1 MTEIERQTKLETD
14 SVRDGIL
21 RYCQSREYAQA
32 TDSKPVRNLV
42 ADCLKPLA
50 DAILAEQL
58 ALNSSGHRRLPR
70 YATPLLSISPDKLAL
85 ITLGTLF
92 NSISQSEFDDGV
104 APALTS
110 VSYEIGQRCRRE
122 RIFDCYQKREV
133 DIARE
138 LRSRNRNRNAGRRAE
153 ELARELDDDE
163 EWAKSYRSL
172 HLGDKLIALA
182 VRFAKFDGQ
191 PIFEFQTVRES
202 DTQGTKTTQRIA
214 LTTAASDWIA
224 DHDTTLASL
233 SPVYLPMIVPPRPWT
248 SLSGGGYLVTPLNLL
263 KRQPTTRAK
272 PLLKKAD
279 MTIVLSAVNAMQ
291 NTPYRINQ
299 KIYRY
304 QRKAWDEG
312 HLFFGL
318 PAHTVGQ
325 MPPRLADDAD
335 PKLITERKRERAA
348 AFMQNSRIKGTRKV
362 ITLRLSLCE
371 RLLDEP
377 RLFFPHQLDH
387 RGRAYPVPQLVHP
400 QSDDSGRSLLEF
412 ADGKPLGER
421 GAYWLAVHIANC
433 YGKNKVSFDKRVRW
447 VHEHEPEII
456 AFADNPFEASPCRA
470 RASRH
475 LRPHR
480 FWHEADKPWMFLAA
494 CLEWKDFREQG
505 PDFLSHLPVS
515 MDGTCNGY
523 QHLSAMGR
531 DPIGGSATNLI
542 PGDQPEDMYQEVAY
556 HVSIRIMFDAE
567 YGSAREARGRQ
578 AEASSDDREAARE
591 LLGKIDR
598 SSVKHATMTTPYGVT
613 RGTIYK
619 QLLEQE
625 PVKSSKDPKKCA
637 RYLAKVL
644 EECIPEVAVEA
655 GNIMKWLRQVAG
667 VLAKANR
674 GMTWTTPAGFRV
686 VHEIREPKIV
696 RVATSDHTF
705 VVYELDERRKIDVRK
720 QADGIVAHLVHS
732 FDAAHMMRTV
742 HRLLSEGV
750 YHFAM
755 VHDSFGVHA
764 CDIDLLH
771 RVLREEFVRIY
782 SEPALMNFFR
792 EQWQAHR
799 DVGLPAMPPPGN
811 LDIRQVISSPYFF
824 A

>member
-1 MTEIERQTKLETD
+1 MNDIDRQKKLETD
-14 SVRDGIL
+14 AVRDGIL
-21 RYCQSREYAQA
+21 RYCHSREYAQT

-42 ADCLKPLA
+42 AAALKPLA
-50 DAILAEQL
+50 EAILAEQL
-58 ALNSSGHRRLPR
+58 ALKSSGHRRLPR
-70 YATPLLSISPDKLAL
+70 YATPLLSINHEVLAL
-85 ITLGTLF
+85 ITLCTLL
-92 NSISQSEFDDGV
+92 NIISQSEFGDGV
-104 APALTS
+104 APTLTS
-110 VSYEIGQRCRRE
+110 AAYEIGQRCRKE
-122 RIFDCYQKREV
+122 RIFDCFQKREV
-133 DIARE
+133 DIAQE
-138 LRSRNRNRNAGRRAE
+138 LRSRNRGRDAGRRAE
-153 ELARELDDDE
+153 ELALELNDDE
-163 EWAKSYRSL
+163 EWAKSYRAL

-191 PIFEFQTVRES
+191 PLFEFQTVRES
-202 DTQGTKTTQRIA
+202 DNQGTKTTQRIA
-214 LTTAASDWIA
+214 LTTAAGDWIA

-233 SPVYLPMIVPPRPWT
+233 SPVYLPMIVPPRPWK

-272 PLLKKAD
+272 QLLKKAD

-325 MPPRLADDAD
+325 LPPRLADDAD
-335 PKLITERKRERAA
+335 PRQITERKRERAA
-348 AFMQNSRIKGTRKV
+348 AFILNSRIKGTRKI
-362 ITLRLSLCE
+362 ITLRLALCE

-377 RLFFPHQLDH
+377 RFYFPHQLDH
-387 RGRAYPVPQLVHP
+387 RGRAYPVPQLINA
-400 QSDDSGRSLLEF
+400 QSDDGGRSLLEF

-421 GAYWLAVHIANC
+421 GAYWLAIHLANC
-433 YGKNKVSFDKRVRW
+433 YWKKDKVSFEGRARW
-447 VHEHEPEII
+447 VNEHEREII
-456 AFADNPFEASPCRA
+456 AFADNP
-470 RASRH
+470 

-480 FWHEADKPWMFLAA
+480 FWDEADKPWMFLAA

-542 PGDQPEDMYQEVAY
+542 PGDQPEDMYQEVGY
-556 HVSIRIMFDAE
+556 HVSIRTVFDVG

-655 GNIMKWLRQVAG
+655 GNIMKWLRQVAA

-750 YHFAM
+750 HHFAM

>member
-1 MTEIERQTKLETD
+1 MTEIERQTRLETD

-110 VSYEIGQRCRRE
+110 IEYEVGQRCRLE

-133 DIARE
+133 DIAYE

-153 ELARELDDDE
+153 QLARELDDDE
-163 EWAKSYRSL
+163 EWAKNYRSF
-172 HLGDKLIALA
+172 HLGEKLISLA

-272 PLLKKAD
+272 QLLKKAD
-279 MTIVLSAVNAMQ
+279 MTIVFSAVNALQ

-299 KIYRY
+299 KIYEKK
-304 QRKAWDEG
+304 RKAWDAG

-325 MPPRLADDAD
+325 LPPRLADDAD
-335 PKLITERKRERAA
+335 PRQISERKRERAA
-348 AFMQNSRIKGTRKV
+348 AFILNSRIKGLQKV
-362 ITLRLSLCE
+362 ITLRLALCE

-377 RLFFPHQLDH
+377 RFYFPHQLDH
-387 RGRAYPVPQLVHP
+387 RGRTYPVPQLINA
-400 QSDDSGRSLLEF
+400 QSDDGGRSLLEF

-421 GAYWLAVHIANC
+421 GAYWLAIHLANC
-433 YGKNKVSFDKRVRW
+433 YWKKDKVSFEGRARW
-447 VHEHEPEII
+447 VNEHEREII
-456 AFADNPFEASPCRA
+456 AFADNPF
-470 RASRH
+470 
-475 LRPHR
+475 RPHR
-480 FWHEADKPWMFLAA
+480 FWDEADKPWMFLAA

-531 DPIGGSATNLI
+531 DQIGGSATNLI
-542 PGDQPEDMYQEVAY
+542 PGDQPQDIYQEVAY

-567 YGSAREARGRQ
+567 SGSGREAQARQRAASRNAEASSREARGRREAQARQRAASRNAEASSREARGRQ
-578 AEASSDDREAARE
+578 AEASS
-591 LLGKIDR
+591 
-598 SSVKHATMTTPYGVT
+598 
-613 RGTIYK
+613 
-619 QLLEQE
+619 
-625 PVKSSKDPKKCA
+625 
-637 RYLAKVL
+637 
-644 EECIPEVAVEA
+644 
-655 GNIMKWLRQVAG
+655 
-667 VLAKANR
+667 
-674 GMTWTTPAGFRV
+674 
-686 VHEIREPKIV
+686 
-696 RVATSDHTF
+696 
-705 VVYELDERRKIDVRK
+705 
-720 QADGIVAHLVHS
+720 
-732 FDAAHMMRTV
+732 
-742 HRLLSEGV
+742 
-750 YHFAM
+750 
-755 VHDSFGVHA
+755 
-764 CDIDLLH
+764 
-771 RVLREEFVRIY
+771 
-782 SEPALMNFFR
+782 
-792 EQWQAHR
+792 
-799 DVGLPAMPPPGN
+799 
-811 LDIRQVISSPYFF
+811 
-824 A
+824 

>member
-1 MTEIERQTKLETD
+1 MTEIDRQKKLETD
-14 SVRDGIL
+14 SLQDGIL
-21 RYCQSREYAQA
+21 RYCQNREYAQA

-42 ADCLKPLA
+42 ADALKPLA
-50 DAILAEQL
+50 QAILQEQL
-58 ALNSSGHRRLPR
+58 ALKAPGSQKLPR
-70 YATPLLSISPDKLAL
+70 YGTPLLSINHEKLAL
-85 ITLGTLF
+85 ITLGVLC

-104 APALTS
+104 PPTVTS
-110 VSYEIGQRCRRE
+110 VAYEIGQRCRRE
-122 RIFDCYQKREV
+122 RIFDCHQKREV

-138 LRSRNRNRNAGRRAE
+138 LCSRNRNRNAGRRAE
-153 ELARELDDDE
+153 DLARELDDDE
-163 EWAKSYRSL
+163 DWAKNYRSL

-182 VRFAKFDGQ
+182 VRFAEFDGQ
-191 PIFEFQTVRES
+191 PIFEFRTVRES
-202 DTQGTKTTQRIA
+202 DDQGTKTTQRIA

-233 SPVYLPMIVPPRPWT
+233 TPVYLPMIVPPRPWK
-248 SLSGGGYLVTPLNLL
+248 SFFGGGYLVSRLNLL
-263 KRQPTTRAK
+263 KRQPTTTRAK
-272 PLLKKAD
+272 QLLKKAD
-279 MTIVLSAVNAMQ
+279 MPIVFSAVNAIQ
-291 NTPYRINQ
+291 STPYRINQ
-299 KIYRY
+299 KISRY

-318 PAHTVGQ
+318 PAHTVGPL
-325 MPPRLADDAD
+325 PPRLPDDAD
-335 PKLITERKRERAA
+335 PKLITERKRARAA
-348 AFMQNSRIKGTRKV
+348 AFIENSRIKGTRKV

-371 RLLDEP
+371 RLVDEP
-377 RLFFPHQLDH
+377 RLFFPHQVDH
-387 RGRAYPVPQLVHP
+387 RGRAYPVPQLINP
-400 QSDDSGRSLLEF
+400 QSDDAGRSLLEF

-421 GAYWLAVHIANC
+421 GAYWLGIHLANC
-433 YGKNKVSFDKRVRW
+433 YWKKDKVSFEKRLRW
-447 VHEHEPEII
+447 VHEHEREIL
-456 AFADNPFEASPCRA
+456 AFADNP
-470 RASRH
+470 

-480 FWHEADKPWMFLAA
+480 FWDEADKRWMFLAA
-494 CLEWKDFREQG
+494 CLEWKGYREQG

-515 MDGTCNGY
+515 MDGSCNGY

-542 PGDQPEDMYQEVAY
+542 PGDQPEDMYREVAD
-556 HVSIRIMFDAE
+556 HVIIHIMIDAQ
-567 YGSAREARGRQ
+567 YGSG
-578 AEASSDDREAARE
+578 DDRDAAQE

-598 SSVKHATMTTPYGVT
+598 YTVKHATMTTPYGVT

-625 PVKSSKDPKKCA
+625 PVKSCKDPKKCA

-655 GNIMKWLRQVAG
+655 SNIMNWLREVAG
-667 VLAKANR
+667 RLAKANR
-674 GMTWTTPAGFRV
+674 GMAWTTPSGFRV
-686 VHEIREPKIV
+686 IHEIREPKIV

-705 VVYELDERRKIDVRK
+705 VVYEQDGTRKIDVRK

-732 FDAAHMMRTV
+732 VDAAHMMLTV
-742 HRLLSEGV
+742 YRLLSEGLH
-750 YHFAM
+750 HFAM

-771 RVLREEFVRIY
+771 RALREEFVRIY
-782 SEPALMNFFR
+782 SEPVLMNFFK

-811 LDIRQVISSPYFF
+811 LDIRQVLSSPYFF

>member
-291 NTPYRINQ
+291 STPYRINQ

-335 PKLITERKRERAA
+335 PRQITERKRERAA
-348 AFMQNSRIKGTRKV
+348 AFILNSRIKGTRKI
-362 ITLRLSLCE
+362 ITLRLALCE

-377 RLFFPHQLDH
+377 RFYFPHQLDH
-387 RGRAYPVPQLVHP
+387 RGRAYPVPQLINA
-400 QSDDSGRSLLEF
+400 QSDDGGRSLLEF

-421 GAYWLAVHIANC
+421 GAYWLAIHVANC
-433 YGKNKVSFDKRVRW
+433 YWKKDQVSFERRARS
-447 VHEHEPEII
+447 VHEHEREII
-456 AFADNPFEASPCRA
+456 AFADNP
-470 RASRH
+470 

-567 YGSAREARGRQ
+567 YGSGDYR
-578 AEASSDDREAARE
+578 DAARE

-598 SSVKHATMTTPYGVT
+598 SVVKHATMTTPYGVT

-750 YHFAM
+750 HHFAM

>member
-1 MTEIERQTKLETD
+1 MNDIDRQKKLETD
-14 SVRDGIL
+14 AVRDGIL
-21 RYCQSREYAQA
+21 RYCHSREYAQT

-42 ADCLKPLA
+42 AAALKPLA
-50 DAILAEQL
+50 EAILAEQL
-58 ALNSSGHRRLPR
+58 ALKSSGHRRLPR
-70 YATPLLSISPDKLAL
+70 YATPLLSINHEILAL
-85 ITLGTLF
+85 IALCTLLNT
-92 NSISQSEFDDGV
+92 ISQSEFQDGV

-110 VSYEIGQRCRRE
+110 AAYEIGQRCRKE
-122 RIFDCYQKREV
+122 RIFDCFQKREV
-133 DIARE
+133 DIAQE
-138 LRSRNRNRNAGRRAE
+138 LRSRNRGRDAGRRAE
-153 ELARELDDDE
+153 ELALELNDDE
-163 EWAKSYRSL
+163 EWAKSYRAL

-202 DTQGTKTTQRIA
+202 DNQGTKTTQRIA
-214 LTTAASDWIA
+214 LTTAAGDWIA

-233 SPVYLPMIVPPRPWT
+233 SPVYLPMIVPPRPWK

-272 PLLKKAD
+272 QLLKKAD

-335 PKLITERKRERAA
+335 PRQITERKRERAA
-348 AFMQNSRIKGTRKV
+348 AFILNSRIKGTRKI
-362 ITLRLSLCE
+362 ITLRLALCE

-377 RLFFPHQLDH
+377 RFYFPHQLDH
-387 RGRAYPVPQLVHP
+387 RGRAYPVPQLINA
-400 QSDDSGRSLLEF
+400 QSDDGGRSLLEF

-421 GAYWLAVHIANC
+421 GAYWLAIHLANC
-433 YGKNKVSFDKRVRW
+433 YWKKDKVSFEGRARW
-447 VHEHEPEII
+447 VNEHEREII
-456 AFADNPFEASPCRA
+456 AFADNPF
-470 RASRH
+470 
-475 LRPHR
+475 RPHR
-480 FWHEADKPWMFLAA
+480 FWDEADKPWMFLAA

-720 QADGIVAHLVHS
+720 QADGIVAH
-732 FDAAHMMRTV
+732 
-742 HRLLSEGV
+742 
-750 YHFAM
+750 
-755 VHDSFGVHA
+755 
-764 CDIDLLH
+764 
-771 RVLREEFVRIY
+771 
-782 SEPALMNFFR
+782 
-792 EQWQAHR
+792 
-799 DVGLPAMPPPGN
+799 
-811 LDIRQVISSPYFF
+811 
-824 A
+824 